1 MVNEAD
7 FRDRAAGGNAMN
19 ELANADASAAVVP
32 PPWKLTGD
40 GWVLFYRFDREF
52 VRQPN
57 AILPELRGT
66 WRGGL
71 GAIAWMNYHTSGVGP
86 YGELL
91 FIPGRFQV
99 GKRRYHSIA
108 RIYVS
113 TMASVVSGR
122 ANWGIP
128 KDQADFSIQTAEDG
142 IDHLS
147 AFAEG
152 MPIARMAARPGRAR
166 LPVNTALCPVT
177 LMQRYMGMIFYTPL
191 RIRAGVRWLEV
202 LQFESDP
209 ERFIDLGTA
218 RPLGAVKLDGFRITF
233 PVPRTQPAPEL
244 AQS

>member
-1 MVNEAD
+1 
-7 FRDRAAGGNAMN
+7 MN
-19 ELANADASAAVVP
+19 ELARPDASTTVVP

-71 GAIAWMNYHTSGVGP
+71 GAIAWMNYLTSGVGP

-91 FIPGRFQV
+91 FIPGRFQA
-99 GKRRYHSIA
+99 GKRRYHSIS
-108 RIYVS
+108 RIYVG
-113 TMASVVSGR
+113 TAASVVSGR

-128 KDQADFSIQTAEDG
+128 KELADFSIQTADDG
-142 IDHLS
+142 LDHLS
-147 AFAEG
+147 ASASG
-152 MPIARMAARPGRAR
+152 TPIAHMVARPGRAR
-166 LPVNTALCPVT
+166 LPVNTTLCPVT
-177 LMQRYMGMIFYTPL
+177 LMQHYMGMVFYTPL

-202 LQFESDP
+202 LELESDP

-218 RPLGAVKLDGFRITF
+218 QPLGAVKLDGFRITF
-233 PVPRTQPAPEL
+233 PVPCTLPAPES
-244 AQS
+244 ART